1 MQMQA
6 QLIQG
11 IGRRAPFDVS
21 RVSSA
26 VRRALALGDRKL
38 SEPAA
43 GQAAEEALLRARTD
57 AVVREVVAQLR
68 RREFMRAGGGGAATS
83 DPAVACMSSAE
94 LQDIVEA
101 CLVERG
107 EYAGAK
113 SYIVA
118 RVKREEGLD

>member
-1 MQMQA
+1 MQMQM

-11 IGRRAPFDVS
+11 ISRHTPFDAS

-43 GQAAEEALLRARTD
+43 AAAGHAGPAADEAQLRSRTD
-57 AVVREVVAQLR
+57 AVVREVVVQLR
-68 RREFMRAGGGGAATS
+68 RREFMRAGGGVTI
-83 DPAVACMSSAE
+83 MSSAE

-113 SYIVA
+113 SYIIA
-118 RVKREEGLD
+118 RVRREEGLD